1 MTTQVKGKAPTKTK
15 SEEISVNPKKQDD
28 GSAVFVDPNTKKP
41 IEGEVQETP
50 IEKEEIPTKM
60 AVIPPE
66 NRLQYAGLPSE
77 DIEEALTK
85 LFTGGPVMLIDKLSL
100 LSIQVVN
107 TIFQK
112 VLTELGIDE
121 IDENTNIDELTE
133 DVKRKLVFLGQI
145 FYVVLSDDEVQQQV
159 KQLMELLEETGVK
172 PAIAM
177 LGVALEEAGNQLEKE
192 SDRLEE
198 IARRATV
205 RIGDAATDS
214 MGTVIAGAPPPFGTA
229 YAALSAI
236 DNLLKMYIETSRSAG
251 ELGLSTTNGY
261 LEFLNRVAPEQLK
274 AINGLV
280 DVATNAINTYKTI
293 QKSIDDLNAKMAQ
306 AGPGELDK
314 IYKDKVFVTNKQVMD
329 KIKEADTTTKAEVPL
344 ATDVKPVITEATS
357 EEATPIADAKPITPT
372 AKPVKKGGKRKKT
385 KKKHQKKRTKSKSR
399 RRK

>member
-1 MTTQVKGKAPTKTK
+1 MTTQVKEKSPTQTK
-15 SEEISVNPKKQDD
+15 SPVNPKQDD
-28 GSAVFVDPNTKKP
+28 GSAVVVNPDAKAP
-41 IEGEVQETP
+41 ITEKETSEETP

-236 DNLLKMYIETSRSAG
+236 DNLLKIYIETSRTAG

-344 ATDVKPVITEATS
+344 ATDVKPIADATVAD
-357 EEATPIADAKPITPT
+357 ATPVADAKPITPT
-372 AKPVKKGGKRKKT
+372 AKPVKAVIKGGKRKKT

>member
-1 MTTQVKGKAPTKTK
+1 
-15 SEEISVNPKKQDD
+15 
-28 GSAVFVDPNTKKP
+28 
-41 IEGEVQETP
+41 
-50 IEKEEIPTKM
+50 
-60 AVIPPE
+60 
-66 NRLQYAGLPSE
+66 
-77 DIEEALTK
+77 
-85 LFTGGPVMLIDKLSL
+85 
-100 LSIQVVN
+100 
-107 TIFQK
+107 
-112 VLTELGIDE
+112 
-121 IDENTNIDELTE
+121 
-133 DVKRKLVFLGQI
+133 
-145 FYVVLSDDEVQQQV
+145 
-159 KQLMELLEETGVK
+159 
-172 PAIAM
+172 M

-236 DNLLKMYIETSRSAG
+236 DNLLKIYIETSRSAG

-280 DVATNAINTYKTI
+280 DVATNTINTYKTI

-329 KIKEADTTTKAEVPL
+329 KIKEADTTTDPEVPI
-344 ATDVKPVITEATS
+344 ATDVKPVITEATPVP
-357 EEATPIADAKPITPT
+357 EATTVADAKPITPT

>member
-1 MTTQVKGKAPTKTK
+1 MTTQVKGKAPIQTK
-15 SEEISVNPKKQDD
+15 SQEISVNPKKQDD

>member
-15 SEEISVNPKKQDD
+15 SEEISVNPKQDD
-28 GSAVFVDPNTKKP
+28 GSTVVVNPDTKAP
-41 IEGEVQETP
+41 ITEKETSEETP
-50 IEKEEIPTKM
+50 IKEEIPTKM

-121 IDENTNIDELTE
+121 MDENTNIDELTE

-236 DNLLKMYIETSRSAG
+236 DNLLKIYIETSRSAG

-344 ATDVKPVITEATS
+344 ATDVKP
-357 EEATPIADAKPITPT
+357 IADATPVADAKQIAPT